1 MRPLRLE
8 AKRFLYSLWM
18 LPAVLVVLA
27 GLIFFTYKTG
37 VNRPGADERVLLG
50 MLLGAVEYHI
60 LLYGVLAV
68 ALAGIDVSY
77 RIPLMET
84 LAGGTPY
91 RFLLRKLLLF
101 AAAVVICELAYL
113 VVPVLLWRIPL
124 SLLLLQFP
132 EEELVSPMLWLV
144 PARLFLDLGIALPLF
159 LLQTALPSIQS
170 MLIVDSAAAILWIG
184 LHDDDLTA
192 WIYGMMFRPLPWT
205 WFLWAGLAILLSVL
219 FSFGTFR
226 LKARFR

>member
-1 MRPLRLE
+1 MKPLRLE

-27 GLIFFTYKTG
+27 GLTLYAYRMG
-37 VNRPGADERVLLG
+37 VIGQKQDFRSSLALLLS
-50 MLLGAVEYHI
+50 MVKYHV

-68 ALAGIDVSY
+68 ALTGVDAAN
-77 RIPLMET
+77 RIPLLET

-101 AAAVVICELAYL
+101 AGAAVICELVYL
-113 VVPVLLWRIPL
+113 AVPVLLWRIPL
-124 SLLLLQFP
+124 SSLRWEFP
-132 EEELVSPMLWLV
+132 GEDLTSPLLWLV

-159 LLQTALPSIQS
+159 LFQAVLPTIQA
-170 MLIVDSAAAILWIG
+170 MLIADAAAAVLWIG
-184 LHDDDLTA
+184 LFDDDIAA
-192 WIYGMMFRPLPWT
+192 WFSGLMYRPLPWT
-205 WFLWAGLAILLSVL
+205 WFLWAGLSILLSVL
-219 FSFGTFR
+219 FSFGAFR